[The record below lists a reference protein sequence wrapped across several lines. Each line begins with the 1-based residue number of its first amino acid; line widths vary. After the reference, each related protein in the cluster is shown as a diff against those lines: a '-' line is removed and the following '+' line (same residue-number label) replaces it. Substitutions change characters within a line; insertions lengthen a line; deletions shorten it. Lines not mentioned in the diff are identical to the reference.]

1 MKRMTFSILLCWAFS
16 SVNAQQI
23 DSIIDIRDSQIYNI
37 AKIGQ
42 QWWMAENL
50 NIGIPLSI
58 TQNAENNSIIEK
70 YCYDDDLNN
79 CKIYGGL
86 YPLYEITDYSLYQ
99 IPEEI
104 KDWSQLDLQDTV
116 GIQGICPAGWHLPAP
131 GEWDEL
137 INFLGGIFIAGGK
150 MKETGTTHWIYG
162 NTGADNLS
170 GFSGLPG
177 GLRWFEMDHYSNL
190 GWTAN
195 FWSCPPIDTASALS
209 YALEWD
215 NTSILNS
222 ISWHMNLFSGR
233 CLRDNNQPGFLTIS
247 DENLKSVSA
256 LNLYGDSTLKE
267 IIIINS
273 SVTNTIHI
281 SSIYNKNIAFSLNFS
296 PLSLAPGDSIHLT
309 VTFNP
314 PFKDLYIDTLFIRND
329 DQYDSLVTL
338 PLMGI
343 FSPDILF
350 IDSTN
355 ISCHGY
361 SDGSV
366 TVATSM
372 GIPPY
377 KYQWDDPGNTKDS
390 IVRNLSANI
399 YYHITVTDRNGYS
412 SVDSIMLTQPDQLIF
427 NSSFSRALCSDDNNG
442 FINLYPE
449 GGTPPYSYS
458 WSNGQITRNLSNILP
473 GDYSV
478 TITDNNDCQTSG
490 SFNIPVI
497 TPFNNEEICMVTVD
511 PATQNNLI
519 IWERTP
525 DKFTLTYNIYRETNI
540 VDVYDSIGSSDFK
553 NPGLFIDENS
563 DPTKQSYR
571 YKITAVDT
579 CGNESELSFFHT
591 SVHLTINIGLSG
603 STNLIW
609 SKYEGF
615 DVQTYNIW
623 RGFDLTNM
631 SLIGSVSGSN
641 YTYTDSD
648 PLPGTNVYQVEVVSP
663 YTCNPDNL
671 KATYGSSFS
680 NPAFRYH
687 VGINDV
693 TFLNKIDINPNPF
706 KETTNLLFNNPEGFQ
721 YKLYIIDLSGKVCRI
736 VDKIATTEYMLEKGD
751 LKEGFYFIELKGPNI
766 YREKIIIE

>member
-1 MKRMTFSILLCWAFS
+1 MNKVSFSLLFCLLFQFT
-16 SVNAQQI
+16 NAQLM
-23 DSIIDIRDSQIYNI
+23 DSIIDIRDGKVYNI
-37 AKIGQ
+37 IKIGQ
-42 QWWMAENL
+42 QWWMKENL
-50 NIGIPLSI
+50 NTGIPLSI
-58 TQNAENNSIIEK
+58 TQNAEDNAVIEK
-70 YCYDDDLNN
+70 HCYDDDLNN
-79 CKIYGGL
+79 CEIYGGL

-99 IPEEI
+99 VPEEI
-104 KDWSQLDLQDTV
+104 IDWSQLDFQDTL
-116 GIQGICPAGWHLPAP
+116 GIQGICPSGWHLPAP
-131 GEWDEL
+131 AEWNEL

-177 GLRWFEMDHYSNL
+177 GQRWFDMDHYSNL
-190 GWTAN
+190 GWYAT
-195 FWSCPPIDTASALS
+195 FWSCPPIDTMSALS

-222 ISWHMNLFSGR
+222 ITYCMNLLSGR

-247 DENLKSVSA
+247 DENLKSISA
-256 LNLYGDSTLKE
+256 LNLYGDSALKE

-273 SVTNTIHI
+273 SATKTINI
-281 SSIYNKNIAFSLNFS
+281 SSIYNKNDAFGLNFS
-296 PLSLAPGDSIHLT
+296 SLSLAPGDSLHLT
-309 VTFNP
+309 LTFNP
-314 PFKDLYIDTLFIRND
+314 PLKDLYIDTLFIRSD
-329 DQYDSLVTL
+329 DQYDSLLTL

-355 ISCHGY
+355 ISCYGY

-399 YYHITVTDRNGYS
+399 YYHITVTDRNGFTS
-412 SVDSIMLTQPDQLIF
+412 ADSIMLTEPDQLKF
-427 NSSFSRALCSDDNNG
+427 NSSYSRALCSDDNNG
-442 FINLYPE
+442 SINLYPE

-458 WSNGQITRNLSNILP
+458 WSQGQITQNLSNILP

-478 TITDNNDCQTSG
+478 TITDNNNCQASG
-490 SFNIPVI
+490 SINIPVI
-497 TPFNNEEICMVTVD
+497 TPFNNENICLVTID
-511 PATQNNLI
+511 PETQKNLI

-525 DKFTLTYNIYRETNI
+525 DKFTLTYKIYRETNI
-540 VDVYDSIGSSDFK
+540 ANVYDSIGFSDFK
-553 NPGLFIDENS
+553 NPGLFIDEDS
-563 DPTKQSYR
+563 DPTKQAYK
-571 YKITAVDT
+571 YKISSIDT
-579 CGNESELSFFHT
+579 CGNESEPSSFHT
-591 SVHLTINIGLSG
+591 SVHLTINIGLNG

-609 SKYEGF
+609 SRYEGF

-623 RGFDLTNM
+623 RGSDLNNI
-631 SLIGSVSGSN
+631 SLFGSVSGSN

-671 KATYGSSFS
+671 KATYSSSFS

-687 VGINDV
+687 VSVNDLAGSN
-693 TFLNKIDINPNPF
+693 TIDIYPNPF
-706 KETTNLLFNNPEGFQ
+706 KKSTTLKFRNPEGFQ
-721 YKLYIIDLSGKVCRI
+721 YKLYIMDLTGKICRI
-736 VDKIATTEYMLEKGD
+736 IDDIYSSEYALEKGN
-751 LKEGFYFIELKGPNI
+751 LKEGFYFIELNGPKI
-766 YREKIIIE
+766 FRGKIIIE